1 MILQQQ
7 FAMPSPTSLS
17 FFFLT
22 LIAHPLA
29 FAQPRF
35 LAHFCVNGSNNNTA
49 AAYRANLDHL
59 LSTLTT
65 DHQIDY
71 GFYNFSYG
79 HENRANVIGLC
90 RGDISPEACR
100 RCLNYSR
107 DLLPL
112 RCPTQNEAIGWYDN
126 CMLRYSDRPIF
137 GSMEI
142 LPRQY
147 LWNVNNASDGE
158 GFTQAARNLI
168 VDLIGEA
175 TAGDSR
181 VKFAIGNATVPRFP
195 TIYGL
200 AQCTPDLSR
209 RQCNECLVG
218 ALPLI
223 RECCDGK
230 KGGRVLRPSCHF
242 RYESYPLL
250 QSPPSSPPPPPPLS
264 QPPPPPLL
272 LNRTTDGNTNNKSV
286 TSIAV
291 AVPTGLVVVVAVL
304 MIIICMF
311 MRRRPEIDG
320 TKRGSEEEIPTVGFL
335 QFDFDIIRIATDGF
349 SDANRLG
356 EGGFGA
362 VYKGKL
368 PNGRT
373 AAVKRLSQIS
383 RQGDVEFK
391 NEVVLVAKLHH
402 RNLVKLLG
410 FCSKENEKLLIYEF
424 LQNGSLEKII
434 FDPVKRLCLDWAK
447 RYKIIKG
454 ITRGL
459 IYLHEDS
466 RIKIIHRDLK
476 ASNILLDAEM
486 NAKIS
491 DFGTARLFLSEQTR
505 GNTSTIIGTYGYM
518 APEYVKHGHLSA
530 KSDVFSFGVLVL
542 EIVTGK
548 SNHMGSN
555 ENIEDHLISYAWR
568 NWREGRALN
577 IVDPSIKIQSGM
589 RNEVAICIQIGLLCI
604 QEKVCERPSM
614 ASVLVMLNS
623 DLADLPTPSH
633 PSFFMD
639 IKQTSQITELGLNQ
653 I

>member
-1 MILQQQ
+1 MESGLTIWKGRAEQGKMILQQQ
-7 FAMPSPTSLS
+7 FAMPSSTSLS

-181 VKFAIGNATVPRFP
+181 VKFAIGNATVPRFR

-272 LNRTTDGNTNNKSV
+272 LNRTTDGT
-286 TSIAV
+286 
-291 AVPTGLVVVVAVL
+291 
-304 MIIICMF
+304 
-311 MRRRPEIDG
+311 
-320 TKRGSEEEIPTVGFL
+320 
-335 QFDFDIIRIATDGF
+335 
-349 SDANRLG
+349 
-356 EGGFGA
+356 
-362 VYKGKL
+362 
-368 PNGRT
+368 T
-373 AAVKRLSQIS
+373 AAFW
-383 RQGDVEFK
+383 FK
-391 NEVVLVAKLHH
+391 N
-402 RNLVKLLG
+402 
-410 FCSKENEKLLIYEF
+410 
-424 LQNGSLEKII
+424 Q
-434 FDPVKRLCLDWAK
+434 
-447 RYKIIKG
+447 
-454 ITRGL
+454 
-459 IYLHEDS
+459 
-466 RIKIIHRDLK
+466 
-476 ASNILLDAEM
+476 
-486 NAKIS
+486 
-491 DFGTARLFLSEQTR
+491 
-505 GNTSTIIGTYGYM
+505 
-518 APEYVKHGHLSA
+518 
-530 KSDVFSFGVLVL
+530 
-542 EIVTGK
+542 
-548 SNHMGSN
+548 
-555 ENIEDHLISYAWR
+555 
-568 NWREGRALN
+568 
-577 IVDPSIKIQSGM
+577 
-589 RNEVAICIQIGLLCI
+589 
-604 QEKVCERPSM
+604 
-614 ASVLVMLNS
+614 
-623 DLADLPTPSH
+623 
-633 PSFFMD
+633 
-639 IKQTSQITELGLNQ
+639 
-653 I
+653 